1 MKQQPPHDPGA
12 TSGGDHPDVES
23 SDPGKLV
30 GEEGG
35 NEVASTAEFTSDD
48 CAIKTQRLTK
58 IYNEGSGTESLCAVY
73 ALDLSIPKGEVYGL
87 IGPNG
92 AGKSSLMRIIATL
105 LTPSFGTVS
114 VHGFDSWTDRE
125 ELCRILGYM
134 PELFHLYEELTVEE
148 YLDFFAGAYGVPRAR
163 RKKTIDDV
171 IELTDLGVRQ
181 GSPTGNLSKGMK
193 QRLLLAKTLL
203 HDPEVLLLDEPTSG
217 MDPQAR
223 IEFRNIV
230 KVLAQMKKTIVISSH
245 ILSDL
250 SSLCTSFGIME
261 QGVMRVD
268 GSFEDVA
275 NELAIPD
282 RVEIDYFGPAQSVSR
297 VLEELELGS
306 TPEFGDGTVSF
317 DFQNDD
323 QALSELLKKLV
334 DGGVPLT
341 RFVRR
346 KCDLEEIFLQIGA
359 DQVQ

>member
-1 MKQQPPHDPGA
+1 MNQQPLNDPGA
-12 TSGGDHPDVES
+12 SPGDFSSKPEFSESGHLG
-23 SDPGKLV
+23 
-30 GEEGG
+30 GETDGTKVDSPTEL
-35 NEVASTAEFTSDD
+35 NPDD
-48 CAIKTQRLTK
+48 CAIKTERLTK
-58 IYNEGSGTESLCAVY
+58 IYNEKGGESLCAVH
-73 ALDLSIPKGEVYGL
+73 LLNLMIPKGEVYGL

-92 AGKSSLMRIIATL
+92 AGKSSLMRIMATL
-105 LTPSFGTVS
+105 LTPSYGS
-114 VHGFDSWTDRE
+114 VTIHGYDTWRHRQE
-125 ELCRILGYM
+125 VCGILGYM

-171 IELTDLGVRQ
+171 IELTDLGIRQ
-181 GSPTGNLSKGMK
+181 ASRSGSLSKGMR

-261 QGVMRVD
+261 KGVMRID

-275 NELAIPD
+275 KELALPD
-282 RVEIDYFGPAQSVSR
+282 RVEIDFFGPAQSVSK
-297 VLEELELGS
+297 VLEELDVGS
-306 TPEFGDGTVSF
+306 TPEFGSGTVSF
-317 DFQNDD
+317 DFQGDD
-323 QALSELLKKLV
+323 QALAEILKKLV
-334 DGGVPLT
+334 VGGIPLT